1 MSMPVALVRPVPA
14 AYASCLRHDREPIDV
29 SVARRQHA
37 GYVSALRDAG
47 YEVVTLPALDDAPDS
62 VFVEDPV
69 VVLDRHAVLARAGA
83 ASRRVEVASIA
94 PALDGFELV
103 TMTAPA
109 TLDGGDV
116 LRMGRRLF
124 VGISERT
131 NRSGFEVLAAVA
143 RSEGIEATAVALAA
157 GLHLK
162 SFCSGLG
169 DAVIGCFDRI
179 DRTAFEGIET
189 IDAPELAGAN
199 LLDLGAHVLV
209 SAAAPKTAALVGE
222 RARVVDVGEF
232 HKGDGALTCLSIRLT
247 PPRRTGR

>member
-1 MSMPVALVRPVPA
+1 MPAALVRPVPA
-14 AYASCLRHDREPIDV
+14 SYASCIRHSREPIDL
-29 SVARRQHA
+29 SAARRQHA
-37 GYVSALRDAG
+37 GYVSALREAG
-47 YEVVTLPALDDAPDS
+47 VEVIMLPALDDAPDS

-69 VVLDRHAVLARAGA
+69 VVLDRHALLARSGA
-83 ASRRVEVASIA
+83 ASRRAEVESIA
-94 PALDGFELV
+94 PALEGFELV
-103 TMTAPA
+103 TMMAPA

-116 LRMGRRLF
+116 LRMGKRLF

-131 NRSGFEVLAAVA
+131 NRAGFDMLAAVA
-143 RSEGIEATAVALAA
+143 RAEDLEPIAIELVA

-179 DRTAFEGIET
+179 DRGAFRGIET
-189 IDAPELAGAN
+189 IDAPEPPGAN

-209 SAAAPKTAALVGE
+209 SAAAPKTAALVGA
-222 RARVVDVGEF
+222 RARVVSVDEF

-247 PPRRTGR
+247 PPRKMAR